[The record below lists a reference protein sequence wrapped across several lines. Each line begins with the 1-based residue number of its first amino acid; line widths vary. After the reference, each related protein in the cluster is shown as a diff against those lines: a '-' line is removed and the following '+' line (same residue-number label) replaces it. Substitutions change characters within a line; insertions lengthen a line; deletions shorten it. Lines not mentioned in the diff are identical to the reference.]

1 MLGFRMD
8 SPAVEVTSAGAM
20 LPLAYYI
27 SGCVYNTV
35 TVLWQLCCLLVPC
48 IIGGDRSRWNLS
60 LYLRRRFPTKG
71 AVNKLPACVCLSVC
85 LLECLFL
92 SLPFILFVSVAVP
105 YILNQWVPKCQITR
119 LQRIQNSLAR
129 AVVKAPKFSRTTP
142 IIRSLHWLK
151 ITERIEY
158 KLLSLTYKVLTTT
171 QPSYLHNL
179 ITVQPPRSTRS

>member
-1 MLGFRMD
+1 MEQCITANARLQNGLACRGGDKCGGDAAFCQ
-8 SPAVEVTSAGAM
+8 SFFW
-20 LPLAYYI
+20 PLAYYI

-35 TVLWQLCCLLVPC
+35 IVLWQLCCLLVPC

-119 LQRIQNSLAR
+119 LQRIQNSCTCCCQ
-129 AVVKAPKFSRTTP
+129 S
-142 IIRSLHWLK
+142 S
-151 ITERIEY
+151 
-158 KLLSLTYKVLTTT
+158 
-171 QPSYLHNL
+171 
-179 ITVQPPRSTRS
+179 